1 VTFRYGALVVGPK
14 DGVVLGFGEGE
25 AALGTEMEGYLMT
38 KQGLHRLGGAEV
50 EAGTG
55 KASGAAASS

>member
-1 VTFRYGALVVGPK
+1 
-14 DGVVLGFGEGE
+14 VLGFGEGE